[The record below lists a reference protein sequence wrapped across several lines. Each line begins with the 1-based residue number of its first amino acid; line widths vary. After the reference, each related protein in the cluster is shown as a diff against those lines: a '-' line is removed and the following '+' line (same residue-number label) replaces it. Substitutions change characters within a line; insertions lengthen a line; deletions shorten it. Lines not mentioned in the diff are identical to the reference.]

1 LLQNTFHTNNELSSK
16 YIDNGEDESDHGKNG
31 GEEVEVLPVFEVLA
45 VAGLR
50 LPHDVF
56 LHYHFEAVPQ
66 LLLLVPLLKQ
76 RFTHLAAQRPS
87 S

>member
-1 LLQNTFHTNNELSSK
+1 LNSK

-56 LHYHFEAVPQ
+56 LHYHLEAVPQ
-66 LLLLVPLLKQ
+66 LLLFVTLLQQ
-76 RFTHLAAQRPS
+76 RFTYFAAQRPFS
-87 S
+87 